1 MRTRP
6 RPEAMLVMDA
16 RAFGMQFGPTE
27 LARLDDLAA
36 TGELAYVDELDSA
49 AARRRLREVEVLIT
63 SWGAPGL
70 TEERLADAPR
80 LRAVFHSAGSVRHL
94 VSEELWRRD
103 ILVTT
108 AATAN
113 AVAVAEFTLAAIIFA
128 GKKAPFLAADA
139 RSHRDSW
146 GYVDARGSLTNRGR
160 VVGIVGF
167 SRVGRQVV
175 DRLAALEVAD
185 VLVYDPVVPADE
197 IRAAGGTPVALAEL
211 LAAADIVSLH
221 APALAE
227 SRRMIGAAELALLPA
242 GATLINTA
250 RGQLV
255 DTPALE
261 RECATGRI
269 NAMLDVTDPEP
280 LPASSVLY
288 DLPNVMITPHIAG
301 SLGSETQRMVESAL
315 GELER
320 YVDGLPPLDPV
331 ARRTLGVSA

>member
-1 MRTRP
+1 
-6 RPEAMLVMDA
+6 MDA
-16 RAFGMQFGPTE
+16 RAFGMQFGPAE
-27 LARLDDLAA
+27 LARLDDLVA
-36 TGELAYVDELDSA
+36 TGGLRYVDDLDSA
-49 AARRRLREVEVLIT
+49 ASRRRLREVEVLIT
-63 SWGAPGL
+63 SWGAPPL
-70 TEERLADAPR
+70 TEQRLADAPH

-94 VSEELWRRD
+94 VSEELWRRE

-108 AATAN
+108 AAAAN

-146 GYVDARGSLTNRGR
+146 DYVVARGSLTNRGR

-175 DRLAALEVAD
+175 ERLRALEVAD
-185 VLVYDPVVPADE
+185 ILVYDPVVPAAE
-197 IRAAGGTPVALAEL
+197 IQAAGGTPVALAAL
-211 LAAADIVSLH
+211 LPAADIVSLH
-221 APALAE
+221 APALAA
-227 SRRMIGAAELALLPA
+227 SRRMIGAAELALLQT

-255 DTPALE
+255 DTAALE
-261 RECATGRI
+261 QECASGRI

-280 LPASSVLY
+280 LPAESVLY

-301 SLGSETQRMVESAL
+301 SLGSETQRMVTSVL
-315 GELER
+315 GEVER

-331 ARRTLGVSA
+331 ERGTLGVSA